1 MLNETEW
8 LNFFGQRILVATICG
23 LIVGWERELKS
34 KVAGIRTNVLVCVGS
49 AILTSIAYIIKD
61 EYAATDPGRIIGQ
74 IVTGVGFLGGGV
86 IFKMNDRV
94 TGVTTASFIWIM
106 AALGILAG
114 MGFVLVPIVC
124 TAGLI
129 VLSLLFHILER
140 RIEKGVT
147 ERNERNGWAA
157 NGNSCTKPEEKE
169 ML

>member
-1 MLNETEW
+1 MQINEWEW
-8 LNFFGQRILVATICG
+8 FHYFGSRIVVATICG

-49 AILTSIAYIIKD
+49 AILTSIAYIINKED
-61 EYAATDPGRIIGQ
+61 PNADPGRIIGQ

-106 AALGILAG
+106 CALGILAG
-114 MGFVLVPIVC
+114 MGFVYVPIVC

-129 VLSLLFHILER
+129 ILSLLFHILER
-140 RIEKGVT
+140 RIEKSINEKNAQKNQAD
-147 ERNERNGWAA
+147 ERDDG
-157 NGNSCTKPEEKE
+157 
-169 ML
+169 